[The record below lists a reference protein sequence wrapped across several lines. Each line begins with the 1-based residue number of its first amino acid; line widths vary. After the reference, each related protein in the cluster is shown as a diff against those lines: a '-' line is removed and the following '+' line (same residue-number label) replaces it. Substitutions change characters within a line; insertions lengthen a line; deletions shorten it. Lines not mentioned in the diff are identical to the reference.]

1 MDILDKLFSDV
12 ETEKKTQENGE
23 LTDKERCRG
32 SLVDFAKTYLS
43 NSGDK
48 MDELCSFHYDIC
60 ARLEEIV
67 ANKNKSTDSC
77 YMCARG
83 HGKSFWVSYAFI
95 IWCIAYKLTPNIL
108 LVTNE
113 ASLGRQFIIDIRQF
127 IEDDVKFNKD
137 FGNLVGNL
145 IWTSEKLACSN
156 GVCVSTKSTGASM
169 RGVKMFGHRASITI
183 FDDILSLENS
193 GTPEAASRT
202 YNWYTKVATKAGSKY
217 SSMFVIGTPQND
229 RDLLNMMFTSEQFSD
244 YYTKKYPAVLKYS
257 ESDLWDTWSDM
268 RNDLSN
274 PNRAKDA
281 DDFYFAHREE
291 MLEGTEVLWDR
302 YDDTYLVLMKEKQKL
317 GTDAWG
323 SEMMC
328 ETIDEENRE
337 FPEEWLENDIYNPEE
352 LPDIVDV
359 YIGVDA
365 AATANRTSDDAA
377 IAVVGLG
384 VDHYFYVLDMFAKKI
399 NVDGLSDQML
409 KYAIQYKDKIRSIR
423 IEDVLFQILVKDIME
438 KKALESGLY
447 LPFEG
452 VKVNGLG
459 KKQVKLRSLCV
470 PVRNGYIKFRKD
482 QRKLLE
488 EFRRFPKGK
497 SDNCLDA
504 LWIATYGV
512 LGGVNNSFSFGS
524 INLQETQNN
533 SNAPMS
539 IQSFVNRNRKRW

>member
-12 ETEKKTQENGE
+12 ETEKKTQSNGE
-23 LTDKERCRG
+23 LTDKERCRN
-32 SLVDFAKTYLS
+32 SLIEFEKTYLS
-43 NSGDK
+43 GSGDTL
-48 MDELCSFHYDIC
+48 DNFCSFHYDIC
-60 ARLEEIV
+60 HRLESIV
-67 ANKNKSTDSC
+67 LTKKQTTESC
-77 YMCARG
+77 YECARG
-83 HGKSFWVSYAFI
+83 HGKSFHVSFAFPL
-95 IWCIAYKLTPNIL
+95 WCIAYKHTQNML

-113 ASLGRQFIIDIRQF
+113 ASLGRQFIVDIRQF
-127 IEDDVKFNKD
+127 IEDNEKFNRD
-137 FGNLVGNL
+137 FGNLVGNT
-145 IWTSEKLACSN
+145 IWTSEKLVCSN
-156 GVCVSTKSTGASM
+156 GICISSKSTGSST
-169 RGVKMFGHRASITI
+169 RGTKIGNWRPTTI
-183 FDDILSLENS
+183 LCDDILSLENS
-193 GTPEAASRT
+193 GTSDARRKT
-202 YNWYTKVATKAGSKY
+202 FLWYTQVLAKCGHKY
-217 SSMFVIGTPQND
+217 CNTFCIGTPISGG
-229 RDLLNMMFTSEQFSD
+229 DLIDMMFNSEQFSD
-244 YYTKKYPAVLKYS
+244 YFTKKYPAVLRYS
-257 ESDLWDTWSDM
+257 DSDLWDTWTNM

-274 PNRAKDA
+274 PNRSKDA
-281 DDFYFAHREE
+281 DSFYFAHREE

-302 YDDTYLVLMKEKQKL
+302 YDDTYLVLMKERQKL
-317 GTDAWG
+317 GTEAWA

-328 ETIDEENRE
+328 EIIDESTRE
-337 FPEEWLENDIYNPEE
+337 FPEEWLENDIYEPGE
-352 LPDIVDV
+352 LPEMTDV

-384 VDHYFYVLDMFAKKI
+384 VDHYFYVLEMFSKKI

-409 KYAIQYKDKIRSIR
+409 RYAIQYKDKIRSIR
-423 IEDVLFQILVKDIME
+423 IEDVIFQILVKDIME

-497 SDNCLDA
+497 SDNCLDS

-524 INLQETQNN
+524 INLQETQKN

-539 IQSFVNRNRKRW
+539 IKSFINRKRW